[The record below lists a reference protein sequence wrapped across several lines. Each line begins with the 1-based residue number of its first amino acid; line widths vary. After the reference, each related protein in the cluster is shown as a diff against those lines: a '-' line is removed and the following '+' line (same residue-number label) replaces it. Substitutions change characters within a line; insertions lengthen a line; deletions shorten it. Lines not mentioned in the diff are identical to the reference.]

1 MIAKII
7 DHPDCQDILLD
18 IGAPV
23 RHHNIRYNCRIY
35 IYNRRIILI
44 RPKMWLAGD
53 GNYYEGRWFTPWA
66 KARYTEDYSLER
78 IVGEITG
85 QTTVPIGDA
94 LLSTFDTC
102 IGAETC
108 EELFTPSNP
117 GIGMGLAGVEIF
129 TNSSGSHHELRK
141 LKSRVELIRHCTRSG
156 GIYLYANQRG
166 EDGSGRLYFDGCAA
180 IFCNGEIMA
189 MSSQFSLNDIE
200 VVTATLDLE
209 AVRSFRTSAS
219 RSSQAAQAPAYRRI
233 EVSMSLSR
241 REDNFDPLVVPS
253 LPIEVNYHPPEE
265 EIALGPACWLWDYLR
280 RSRQSGFFLPLS
292 GGLDSAST
300 AIIVYSMCRM
310 AFSAAQEGNSTVLA
324 DMRRIAGE
332 AEDSTWLPSSPQEF
346 CGRMFYTCYMGTTN
360 SSKET
365 RGRAKGLAKDIGAV
379 HTDLNM
385 DTVITALV
393 GLFHLVTGFTPK
405 FKVHGGS
412 NTENLALQNIQ
423 ARSRMVVAYLFAQLL
438 PLTLGRSGS
447 LLVLGSG
454 NLSEQLRGYLTK
466 YDCSS
471 ADLNPIGSVD
481 KADLISFLKWSKT
494 HMKLPII
501 DEFIVATP
509 TAELVPFS
517 ETYTQSD
524 EEEMGMTYAELS
536 VFGRLRKIDKC
547 GPYGMFQ
554 RLLHA
559 WSGQYTPR
567 EIYDKVNRFFF
578 YYAINRHKQVTITPA
593 VHCDNY
599 SCDDNRFDQRPFLY
613 NASWSWQKKCML
625 RHVEALERRAQGVE
639 REEDWKVGKVDLPV
653 REKEEEA

>member
-1 MIAKII
+1 MVGWRWKLLRRYII
-7 DHPDCQDILLD
+7 PSSSKSRNADL
-18 IGAPV
+18 V
-23 RHHNIRYNCRIY
+23 S
-35 IYNRRIILI
+35 
-44 RPKMWLAGD
+44 
-53 GNYYEGRWFTPWA
+53 GRWFTPWT
-66 KARYTEDYSLER
+66 KQRYVETYYLER
-78 IVGEITG
+78 TVGEITG

-94 LLSTFDTC
+94 VVSTIDTC

-108 EELFTPSNP
+108 EELFTPNNP
-117 GIGMGLAGVEIF
+117 GIMMGLAGVEIF

-141 LKSRVELIRHCTRSG
+141 LKTRVELIRHQTGLGG

-180 IFCNGEIMA
+180 IYCNGEIMA
-189 MSSQFSLNDIE
+189 MSSQFSLNDVE

-219 RSSQAAQAPAYRRI
+219 RSMQGAQAPTYQRI
-233 EVSMSLSR
+233 EVPMSLSR
-241 REDNFDPLVVPS
+241 REDNFNPLVVPS
-253 LPIEVNYHPPEE
+253 PAIEVKYHPPQE
-265 EIALGPACWLWDYLR
+265 EISLGPACWLWDYLR

-300 AIIVYSMCRM
+300 AIIVYSMARM
-310 AFSAAQEGNSTVLA
+310 VHSAAHEGNKQVIS
-324 DMRRIAGE
+324 DMHRIAGE
-332 AEDSTWLPSSPQEF
+332 AEDSRWLPKTPQDF
-346 CGRMFYTCYMGTTN
+346 LGRCFYTCYMGTSN
-360 SSKET
+360 SSGET
-365 RGRAKGLAKDIGAV
+365 RGRAKQLAKDIGAV

-393 GLFHLVTGFTPK
+393 TLFTMVTNFTPK

-438 PLTLGRSGS
+438 PLALGRSGS

-471 ADLNPIGSVD
+471 ADLNPIGSID
-481 KADLISFLKWSKT
+481 KADLIAFLKWSKD
-494 HMKLPII
+494 HMSLPII
-501 DEFIVATP
+501 DSFIIATP

-536 VFGRLRKIDKC
+536 IFGRLRKIEKC
-547 GPYGMFQ
+547 GPFGMFQ
-554 RLLHA
+554 KLLHQ
-559 WSGQYTPR
+559 WSDRHSPR
-567 EIYDKVNRFFF
+567 EIMDKVNRFFY
-578 YYAINRHKQVTITPA
+578 YYAVNRHKQVTLTPA

-599 SCDDNRFDQRPFLY
+599 SCDDNRFDQRPILY
-613 NASWSWQKKCML
+613 NATWPWQRKKML
-625 RHVEALERRAQGVE
+625 EFVEARERFEAGKVKDGDE
-639 REEDWKVGKVDLPV
+639 KVGKVDLPV
-653 REKEEEA
+653 RVKDVKQ

>member
-1 MIAKII
+1 MII
-7 DHPDCQDILLD
+7 
-18 IGAPV
+18 
-23 RHHNIRYNCRIY
+23 
-35 IYNRRIILI
+35 
-44 RPKMWLAGD
+44 
-53 GNYYEGRWFTPWA
+53 GRWFTPWA
-66 KARYTEDYSLER
+66 KPRYVETYYLER
-78 IVGEITG
+78 SVGEITG

-94 LLSTFDTC
+94 VLSTIDTC

-108 EELFTPSNP
+108 EELFTPNNP
-117 GIGMGLAGVEIF
+117 GIMMGLAGVEIF

-141 LKSRVELIRHCTRSG
+141 LKTRVELIRHQTGLGG

-180 IFCNGEIMA
+180 IYCNGEVMA
-189 MSSQFSLNDIE
+189 MSSQFSLNDVE

-219 RSSQAAQAPAYRRI
+219 RSMQGAQAPTYQRI
-233 EVSMSLSR
+233 EVPMSLSR
-241 REDNFDPLVVPS
+241 RDDNFNPLVVPS
-253 LPIEVNYHPPEE
+253 PAIDVNYHPPQE
-265 EIALGPACWLWDYLR
+265 EISLGPACWLWDYLR

-300 AIIVYSMCRM
+300 AIIVYSMARM
-310 AFSAAQEGNSTVLA
+310 VHSAAHEGNVQVIS

-332 AEDSTWLPSSPQEF
+332 PEDSDWLPSTPQDF
-346 CGRMFYTCYMGTTN
+346 LGRCFYTCYMGTSN

-365 RGRAKGLAKDIGAV
+365 RGRAKQLAKDIGAV

-385 DTVITALV
+385 DTIISALV
-393 GLFHLVTGFTPK
+393 GLFTLVTGFSPK
-405 FKVHGGS
+405 FAVHGGS
-412 NTENLALQNIQ
+412 STENLALQNIQ

-438 PLTLGRSGS
+438 PLALGRSGS

-471 ADLNPIGSVD
+471 ADLNPIGSID
-481 KADLISFLKWSKT
+481 KADLIAFLKWSKT
-494 HMKLPII
+494 NMNLPII
-501 DEFIVATP
+501 DSFIIATP

-524 EEEMGMTYAELS
+524 EDEMGMTYAELS

-547 GPYGMFQ
+547 GPFGMFQ
-554 RLLHA
+554 RLLHT
-559 WSGQYTPR
+559 WSDRHSPR
-567 EIYDKVNRFFF
+567 EIMDKVNRFFY
-578 YYAINRHKQVTITPA
+578 YYAVNRHKQVTLTPA

-599 SCDDNRFDQRPFLY
+599 SCDDNRFDQRPMLY
-613 NASWSWQKKCML
+613 NAVWPWQRKCML
-625 RHVEALERRAQGVE
+625 DYVEARERFEAGRVE
-639 REEDWKVGKVDLPV
+639 PGDEKVCKIDLPV
-653 REKEEEA
+653 RAKEEEGK